1 MGDLQNLRVSGEGA
15 AAWAFLAEGFTAPP
29 TPSEPSSWEGCL
41 AITDAYEVLDCQREA
56 ILRETLQVS
65 ALDRQ
70 LAGLGGDPLRDW
82 RSFRPLALGREESWS
97 DWLAYLLE
105 GADTEFLQRL
115 FRISDLPKSARD
127 VHREQELLIDDTDR
141 SKGNYRSDILVQWSE
156 SLIGVHVEVKCGDSH
171 LEKTWAEA
179 RHLRIVHGGTWHH
192 FLLVLP
198 KQKREAK
205 QLKDQLDRKFGLSV
219 AVITWE
225 DVEHELRSALLR
237 QSSPRSWCGIA
248 RGFAG
253 ALGQIM
259 LRRRFLGRLKGETD
273 GA

>member
-1 MGDLQNLRVSGEGA
+1 M
-15 AAWAFLAEGFTAPP
+15 
-29 TPSEPSSWEGCL
+29 
-41 AITDAYEVLDCQREA
+41 
-56 ILRETLQVS
+56 
-65 ALDRQ
+65 
-70 LAGLGGDPLRDW
+70 
-82 RSFRPLALGREESWS
+82 
-97 DWLAYLLE
+97 YLLG

-115 FRISDLPKSARD
+115 FGISDLPKSGRD
-127 VHREQELLIDDTDR
+127 VHREQELLIDHTDR

-156 SLIGVHVEVKCGDSH
+156 SQIGIHVEVKCGDSH

-179 RHLRIVHGGTWHH
+179 QHLRLLHGGTWHH

-198 KQKREAK
+198 NQMREAM
-205 QLKDQLDRKFGLSV
+205 QLKEGLELTDGLSV
-219 AVITWE
+219 KVITWE
-225 DVEHELRSALLR
+225 DVEHELRCALLR

-259 LRRRFLGRLKGETD
+259 LRRPILGLPKGETD